1 MIRPEA
7 LARLSQWRE
16 AGFAAALVA
25 LGLWCLWLGGWV
37 LWPIGAALL
46 ALGLPLGVIS
56 LRKRHFARATQG
68 QSAGQSA
75 GLIELDEAQLGWF
88 GPSGGGFVSLDELV
102 ELRLIARGSQRFWR
116 LKQADGQALLVPVA
130 TEGATALFD
139 AFTALPGLNSGALV
153 AALNAAPAPDDSLG
167 PVIWRRAQH

>member
-16 AGFAAALVA
+16 ASFAAALAA

-37 LWPIGAALL
+37 LWPIGATLL

-56 LRKRHFARATQG
+56 LRKQRFARATHG
-68 QSAGQSA
+68 RDA

-102 ELRLIARGSQRFWR
+102 ELRLIARGPICYWR
-116 LKQADGQALLVPVA
+116 LKQADGQALLVPIA
-130 TEGATALFD
+130 AEGAAALFD
-139 AFTALPGLNSGALV
+139 AFTALPGMDSGALV
-153 AALNAAPAPDDSLG
+153 AALNAPATADDSLG
-167 PVIWRRAQH
+167 PVIWRRPR

>member
-16 AGFAAALVA
+16 VTFAAAFVA

-46 ALGLPLGVIS
+46 ALGLPLAVIS
-56 LRKRHFARATQG
+56 LRKQRFARATQG
-68 QSAGQSA
+68 HDA

-139 AFTALPGLNSGALV
+139 AFTALPGLNSGALI

>member
-16 AGFAAALVA
+16 PAFAAALVA

-37 LWPIGAALL
+37 LWPLGALLL

-56 LRKRHFARATQG
+56 LRKQRFARATTG
-68 QSAGQSA
+68 QPS
-75 GLIELDEAQLGWF
+75 GLVELDEAQLGWF

-102 ELRLIARGSQRFWR
+102 ELRLITRGAGRFWR
-116 LKQADGQALLVPVA
+116 LKQSDGQALLIPIA
-130 TEGATALFD
+130 AEGAEALFE
-139 AFTALPGLNSGALV
+139 AFTALPGMNSAALI
-153 AALNAAPAPDDSLG
+153 AALNTAPAPDDSLG
-167 PVIWRRAQH
+167 PVIWRRAPR

>member
-16 AGFAAALVA
+16 AGFAAALVV

-46 ALGLPLGVIS
+46 VIGLPLGVIS
-56 LRKRHFARATQG
+56 LRKQRFARAAKG
-68 QSAGQSA
+68 ESA

-102 ELRLIARGSQRFWR
+102 ELRLIARGPQRFWR
-116 LKQADGQALLVPVA
+116 LKQADGQALLVPVTA
-130 TEGATALFD
+130 AGSEALFD
-139 AFTALPGLNSGALV
+139 AFTALPGLDSAALV
-153 AALNAAPAPDDSLG
+153 AALNAAPSPDDSLG
-167 PVIWRRAQH
+167 PVIWCRPR

>member
-37 LWPIGAALL
+37 FWPLGLALL

-56 LRKRHFARATQG
+56 LRKRRFARATQG
-68 QSAGQSA
+68 HDA

-130 TEGATALFD
+130 TEGSEALFD
-139 AFTALPGLNSGALV
+139 AFTALPGMNSGALV
-153 AALNAAPAPDDSLG
+153 AALKAAPSPDDSLG
-167 PVIWRRAQH
+167 PIIWRRAAH